1 MRLEDLQGQRLGR
14 YELVSVLGRGGMA
27 AVYRAH
33 DTLLHRDVAIKIL
46 YPQYS
51 TDGSLIERFKREAVM
66 AAQLDHPN
74 IVPIYDVGEAAGLVY
89 IAMKLLNGRSLADL
103 LHARQAVPL
112 QDLIPLVEQ
121 IAAALDYAHA
131 RGIVHRDIKAGNI
144 LIEGPA
150 RTAGSPLTL
159 SAATASRAILT
170 DFGIA
175 KSLDAP
181 GMTGTGV
188 LLGTPDYMAP
198 EQIRG
203 DVVDGRADLYA
214 LGVLVYR
221 CLTGRRLF
229 EGGTEE
235 VLLGHLHGRIADPSS
250 VEPSLPPALDPVI
263 RRALARR
270 PDERY
275 RTASEFAH
283 ALRAAAGMEL
293 PTPPP
298 ARRRDQDGRVVVPR
312 LAADDMVRRDNLAG
326 ATTRKGAVVAPGA
339 RVLPVAPPFQRARPS
354 GSAAG
359 GVMLAVL
366 LLFVI
371 GGGGLLLARALQER
385 DPGAAGAI
393 VTTPRPTET
402 ALPAQTT
409 ASAATPAPVAVP
421 PTSFPTASP
430 PTETAAPTHT
440 PAPAATPKP
449 TTTPTPGVTTTPT
462 ATPTATSTAIVC
474 SAGLVGGFGQLWHNS
489 QALQQQLG
497 CPQTAEQGGQIAE
510 QPFEGGS
517 MFWFGPL
524 DTIYV
529 LIGHDGGS
537 WRSFGPGD
545 LKNRSTPT
553 PVEAPPGLVAP
564 VSGFGLV
571 WGTEPDVKA
580 KLGWGTKPEAGP
592 YNGAYQPFE
601 QGFMLFSPTGLD
613 RGKTIYVLYQD
624 GTFERYDDPNR

>member
-51 TDGSLIERFKREAVM
+51 TDGSLIERFKREAVL

-103 LHARQAVPL
+103 LHTRQAVPI
-112 QDLIPLVEQ
+112 QDLVPLVEQ

-131 RGIVHRDIKAGNI
+131 HGIVHRDIKAGNI
-144 LIEGPA
+144 LIEGA
-150 RTAGSPLTL
+150 ERADGNPLAL
-159 SAATASRAILT
+159 SATPAPHVLLT

-250 VEPSLPPALDPVI
+250 VEPSLPPAIDPVI
-263 RRALARR
+263 HKAVARR
-270 PDERY
+270 PDDRY
-275 RTASEFAH
+275 RTAGEFAH

-298 ARRRDQDGRVVVPR
+298 ARRRDHDGRVVVPR
-312 LAADDMVRRDNLAG
+312 LAADDMVRWQADPADQV
-326 ATTRKGAVVAPGA
+326 TRKGTVVPPSARSLPAV
-339 RVLPVAPPFQRARPS
+339 PPFQRARP
-354 GSAAG
+354 GGGAAG
-359 GVMLAVL
+359 GVMLAMFL
-366 LLFVI
+366 LLVI

-385 DPGAAGAI
+385 DSGAVGVV

-402 ALPAQTT
+402 VVPTQTT
-409 ASAATPAPVAVP
+409 SVETPAPVDAPPTDFPTTSQPTAAVP
-421 PTSFPTASP
+421 ATQVPQPTATP
-430 PTETAAPTHT
+430 RPTH
-440 PAPAATPKP
+440 
-449 TTTPTPGVTTTPT
+449 TPTPGVTATPTAPPT
-462 ATPTATSTAIVC
+462 ATPTALVC
-474 SAGLVGGFGQLWHNS
+474 SAALAGGFGQLWNNN

-497 CPQTAEQGGQIAE
+497 CPQQAEQGGQIAE
-510 QPFEGGS
+510 QPFERGS

-524 DTIYV
+524 DTIYA
-529 LIGHDGGS
+529 LIGNDSGV

-545 LKNRSTPT
+545 LKNRPT
-553 PVEAPPGLVAP
+553 PAPVDAPPGLFAP

-571 WGTEPDVKA
+571 WGTEPDVQA

-601 QGFMLFSPTGLD
+601 NGFMLFSSTGLD

-624 GTFERYDDPNR
+624 GMFERYDDPNR